1 LQKQF
6 HTKMKKI
13 ISLIMVAGFSILVA
27 CGPSAEEKAAA
38 EKARQDS
45 INAAMEKIAA
55 DSTMAAQAALE
66 QARQDSI
73 AAVMRADSI
82 ANAEKTASKP
92 KPKPKTPEQKQVEET
107 KKVTGGRGH

>member
-1 LQKQF
+1 
-6 HTKMKKI
+6 MI
-13 ISLIMVAGFSILVA
+13 VAGFAVMVA

-55 DSTMAAQAALE
+55 DSTMAAETAMQ
-66 QARQDSI
+66 QYRQDSI
-73 AAVMRADSI
+73 AAVLRADSI
-82 ANAEKTASKP
+82 ANADKIAGKP
-92 KPKPKTPEQKQVEET
+92 RPKPKTTEQKQIEET